1 MEQVWLKSSG
11 RRKALLIWACA
22 GCAVPGLSAQTLPSP
37 DPKVVVQKATQD
49 LVLSGLAEKALHEG
63 EKAPDFTLPD
73 AHGKPVK
80 LSTLLA
86 KGPVVLTFYRGGWCP
101 YCNLQLRSY
110 QQALPDIHALGAELI
125 AVSPQ
130 TPDKSF
136 STAEVD
142 GLAFPVLSDIRNHVA
157 RQFRLVFRV
166 PDEVYRAYEGF
177 GINLEA
183 ANGDATHELPM
194 PGTYVID
201 SDGTIRFA
209 YVNADYRVRTPVQRL
224 LQVLHTL
231 KGAST
236 KVP

>member
-11 RRKALLIWACA
+11 RRKAFLTLACA
-22 GCAVPGLSAQTLPSP
+22 GCAVPGLSAQPSPAP
-37 DPKVVVQKATQD
+37 DPKVVVRKATQD
-49 LVLSGLAEKALHEG
+49 LILSGLAEKALHQG
-63 EKAPDFTLPD
+63 EKAPDFELPD

-86 KGPVVLTFYRGGWCP
+86 KGPVVLIFYRGGWCP

-110 QQALPDIHALGAELI
+110 QQALPDIHALGAELV

-130 TPDKSF
+130 TPDKSQ

-142 GLAFPVLSDIRNHVA
+142 GLAFPVLSDKGNQVA
-157 RQFRLVFRV
+157 RRFRLVFRV
-166 PDEVYRAYEGF
+166 PDDVYRAYEGF
-177 GINLEA
+177 GINLET

-194 PGTYVID
+194 PGTYVVD
-201 SDGTIRFA
+201 RDGTIRFA
-209 YVNADYRVRTPVQRL
+209 YVNADYRVRAPVQRL
-224 LQVLHTL
+224 LQVLHTM
-231 KGAST
+231 KDAST